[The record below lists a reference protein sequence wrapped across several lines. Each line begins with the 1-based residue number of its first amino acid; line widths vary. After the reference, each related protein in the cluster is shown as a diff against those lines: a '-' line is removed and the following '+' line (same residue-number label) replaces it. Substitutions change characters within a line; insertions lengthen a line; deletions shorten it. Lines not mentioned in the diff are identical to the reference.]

1 MIVDALAQSLPSGV
15 QVQGATYTPTHREQW
30 RAWLS
35 EEEQALLSSFG
46 AETRQHEFLA
56 GRAAARQLLGACLDV
71 PPADVPLRRAEDDA
85 VDVVG
90 ADWQVSIAHS
100 GGHALAAAARHAIG
114 ADLEHIQ
121 SRDPAIVDFLFPP
134 EERGCVDAL
143 PYAFDAA
150 LVLCWTLKEAV
161 LKARRSGFRRSPKD
175 LHLAVEPEAGI
186 ATVRV
191 RQGRTWRVYYMRL
204 DDYWRAVAV
213 PQATVSDEGG

>member
-90 ADWQVSIAHS
+90 GDWQVSIAHS

>member
-1 MIVDALAQSLPSGV
+1 MIVHALAQSLPGGIQVRGTTYDPSHAAQWGV
-15 QVQGATYTPTHREQW
+15 
-30 RAWLS
+30 WLS
-35 EEEQALLSSFG
+35 EEEQALLASFG
-46 AETRQHEFLA
+46 AETRRHEFLA

-85 VDVVG
+85 VDVVES
-90 ADWQVSIAHS
+90 DWQVSIAHS
-100 GGHALAAAARHAIG
+100 GGHALAAAARHAVG
-114 ADLEHIQ
+114 ADLEHIR
-121 SRDPAIVDFLFPP
+121 SRDPAIVDFLFAS

-175 LHLAVEPEAGI
+175 LQLAVEPEAGI

-191 RQGRTWRVYYMRL
+191 RQGRTWTVYYTRL
-204 DDYWRAVAV
+204 DDYWGAVAV
-213 PQATVSDEGG
+213 PNTESV

>member
-1 MIVDALAQSLPSGV
+1 MIVDALAQSLPPGV
-15 QVQGATYTPTHREQW
+15 QIHGATYNPTHRDQW

-46 AETRQHEFLA
+46 AETRRHEFLA

-85 VDVVG
+85 VDVPG
-90 ADWQVSIAHS
+90 SDWKVSIAHS
-100 GGHALAAAARHAIG
+100 GGHALAAAARHPVG
-114 ADLEHIQ
+114 SDLEHIR

-134 EERGCVDAL
+134 EDRGCVDAL

-161 LKARRSGFRRSPKD
+161 LKARRSGFRTSPKD
-175 LHLAVEPEAGI
+175 LRLTVDPASETARVEIEEGRSWHLFYA
-186 ATVRV
+186 
-191 RQGRTWRVYYMRL
+191 RL
-204 DDYWRAVAV
+204 EGYWTAVAL
-213 PQATVSDEGG
+213 PSRPEGEPAP